1 MESGSRFRIEI
12 TVANDYVDR
21 EAPGARAEGTMG
33 GDSVRRRPGRL
44 LGSHETHPLGRW
56 FCLVMILLP
65 LCLPSCD
72 SISRVYRLMKGTVGT
87 TYDVTKGVVKGTIA
101 GGKLV
106 YKIGEFSFKV
116 VMAPLS
122 WPLTRR
128 EIQTIDGL
136 PPHDAVKQGRVKN
149 TPYVVHGK
157 RYVPMSEEEAR
168 KYSEEGVASWYG
180 YETCPRGKE
189 GCMTANGEVFDPDGL
204 NAAHKLLPLP
214 THVKVTN
221 LENRRSI
228 LLRVN
233 DRGPFVSGRI
243 IDLSAGAARRLGFYE
258 RGTARVLVEAL
269 DVQVQQVAER

>member
-1 MESGSRFRIEI
+1 
-12 TVANDYVDR
+12 
-21 EAPGARAEGTMG
+21 MG
-33 GDSVRRRPGRL
+33 GDGVKRGPGQL
-44 LGSHETHPLGRW
+44 LGSRETRPLGRW
-56 FCLVMILLP
+56 FCVLMLLIP
-65 LCLPSCD
+65 VCLLSCD
-72 SISRVYRLMKGTVGT
+72 CISPIYRLVKGTVGT
-87 TYDVTKGVVKGTIA
+87 TYGVTKGVIKGTIV

-106 YKIGEFSFKV
+106 YKIGEFSFQV

-122 WPLTRR
+122 WPLTRSGI
-128 EIQTIDGL
+128 ETIDGL
-136 PPHDAVKQGRVKN
+136 PPHEAVKQGRVKN

-157 RYVPMSEEEAR
+157 RYVPMSVEEAR
-168 KYSEEGVASWYG
+168 EYRQEGIASWYG

-228 LLRVN
+228 ILRVN

-269 DVQVQQVAER
+269 DVQVS